1 MPVLKSSLLAR
12 FLVNARAYL
21 TRYSP
26 VNDLTI
32 LLYRKF
38 RILAIAILNFT
49 FNPRAY
55 FSPLVLKNV
64 QPKFPCV
71 ENPLVSVI
79 LPTYNHGDY
88 IKGAVESILDQDF
101 RNFELILIND
111 GSTDAT
117 SEIIQEYRKDSRVRI
132 IEQDNQGLPKSL
144 NTGFSLATGD
154 FYTWTSAD
162 NLLSKNAISDLVKAA
177 NQETH
182 SGLFYSDFQAIGEN
196 GFPLEPDNLWRI
208 YDRDKRNKS
217 VVRVKRNG
225 KFFREVPSNFVGP
238 YFLYRAS
245 LGKMLKHYSH
255 TPGIEDWDFWLRMQF
270 LTSFEYVP
278 TSGLNY
284 QYRVHQNSMSGNLDI
299 EENFVATL
307 ELSLKIT
314 KKRLSAPDLSAKIDP
329 LISEALFARIY
340 KDRVKG
346 IR

>member
-1 MPVLKSSLLAR
+1 MPVLNSSFLAR
-12 FLVNARAYL
+12 FLVNARNYL
-21 TRYSP
+21 IRHSP
-26 VNDLTI
+26 LNDLTI
-32 LLYRKF
+32 LLYRIF

-49 FNPRAY
+49 FNPRTY
-55 FSPLVLKNV
+55 FSARALKNT
-64 QPKFPCV
+64 QPKFRYV

-88 IKGAVESILDQDF
+88 IKGAIKSILDQDF
-101 RNFELILIND
+101 HNLELILIND

-117 SEIIQEYRKDSRVRI
+117 SEIIKAYRTDSRIRI

-144 NTGFSLATGD
+144 NTGFSLAKGD

-162 NLLSKNAISDLVKAA
+162 NLLSQNAISDLVQAA
-177 NQETH
+177 NRETY
-182 SGLFYSDFQAIGEN
+182 SGLFYSDFQPIGEN
-196 GFPLEPDNLWRI
+196 GFPLKHDNLWRI

-217 VVRVKRNG
+217 IVRVKKTG
-225 KFFREVPSNFVGP
+225 KFFREVPGNFVGP

-245 LGKMLKHYSH
+245 LGKALKNYSH

-284 QYRVHQNSMSGNLDI
+284 QYRVHKNSMSGTLDI
-299 EENFVATL
+299 DRNFVKTL
-307 ELSLKIT
+307 ELTLRIT
-314 KKRLSAPDLSAKIDP
+314 KKRLSAKDLEAKIDP
-329 LISEALFARIY
+329 LTSEALYARFY
-340 KDRVKG
+340 RDRLKE